1 MIRSNLSM
9 SFMEHNMTSP
19 SLKLLYSILFC
30 FVFFNIELESA
41 PSSLWE
47 SESRASGSRWW
58 RGRRRGQLIQ
68 RIRCG
73 TVLCIS
79 LICLI
84 CYVVL
89 PIDLHNRYVRISNV
103 RNNITMCA
111 AVHHWNRFYRSLLQP
126 VSLIAPVYWSL
137 VLTLYLYLSFYLSL

>member
-1 MIRSNLSM
+1 MICSSLWK
-9 SFMEHNMTSP
+9 SFIEHHMTSP
-19 SLKLLYSILFC
+19 SLKLLCSVLFC

-41 PSSLWE
+41 PSCLWE
-47 SESRASGSRWW
+47 SESRAPGSKRW

-68 RIRCG
+68 RIRYG
-73 TVLCIS
+73 TVLCNS

-89 PIDLHNRYVRISNV
+89 PICLHNRYVRISNV
-103 RNNITMCA
+103 RNNVTMCA
-111 AVHHWNRFYRSLLQP
+111 AVHHWNRFYCSLSQP
-126 VSLIAPVYWSL
+126 VSLAAPVYWSL